1 MLTDRADNS
10 KGYEEDPIDDD
21 ALNDDNSKH
30 KVFKDWQ
37 SSHEDVLNKIRQDRK
52 AYQAK
57 LAQEA
62 SGWDFR

>member
-1 MLTDRADNS
+1 MLTDRADNL
-10 KGYEEDPIDDD
+10 KGYEEDPI
-21 ALNDDNSKH
+21 DDNSKH

-62 SGWDFR
+62 SG